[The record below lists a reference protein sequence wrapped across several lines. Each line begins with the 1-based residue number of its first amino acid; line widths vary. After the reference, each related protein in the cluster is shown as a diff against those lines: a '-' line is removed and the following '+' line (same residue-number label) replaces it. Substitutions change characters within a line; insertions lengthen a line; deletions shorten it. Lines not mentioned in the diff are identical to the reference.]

1 MSCTHLVAVIS
12 QLSTTSSVDNF
23 IEAKVKSISVHLA
36 VNSKF
41 KDIFGIAQ
49 KRKIFTD
56 KKYNN
61 TVKELQLEVD

>member
-12 QLSTTSSVDNF
+12 QLSTTSSVDDF

-41 KDIFGIAQ
+41 KDIFIIAQ

-61 TVKELQLEVD
+61 TVKEL